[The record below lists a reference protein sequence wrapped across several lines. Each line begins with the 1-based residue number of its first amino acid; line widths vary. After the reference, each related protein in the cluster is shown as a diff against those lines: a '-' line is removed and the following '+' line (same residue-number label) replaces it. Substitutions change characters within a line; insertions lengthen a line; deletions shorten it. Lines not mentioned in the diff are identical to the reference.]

1 MSRGHFRAPQPGPS
15 QFLFANFT
23 LPVPRIISYNVNS
36 LSYYSTSSDLVL
48 RRAIV
53 SSCLRDLISSA
64 DILCLQET
72 NLVSSE
78 AFALSSISPGG
89 SVSLNNFKLREAG
102 TAIVDS
108 PSILRYYT
116 PADVPLPTGLK
127 GFVQLRRYS
136 PRAPPHQ
143 PFQLFNV
150 YFKTGQAKASAQEDL
165 VRLMLSA
172 DSSVDTFLCGDF
184 NFIDDRDD
192 TTGVFTPPPTSFS
205 DVWSQFKAKF
215 SVSEVPHSS
224 FTYFHIT
231 ADPLSAHS
239 WASRLDRF
247 FVPSSLF
254 FNPLVTTDVS
264 IFSHPSNYRPHTAVS
279 AARSCFSDHLPIF
292 LTFHGLANNLPRQ
305 SRIPQWVAECP
316 EFAAALSARWTHPGP
331 DVSPW
336 KVLNKFKAALFAAAD
351 STRRSKVA
359 TANAAL
365 RISWHVKLLHL
376 ISRLPQ
382 DRPAILLLLSRHDPL
397 TGLVQFASGVWVD
410 TGLLDATR
418 NLLAPTQSDRPAPA
432 HNLNAVQQLSST
444 LPYARARLASLR
456 LNADSPSVSDEGG
469 KSAIAFSFWSQI
481 WKARSPPPAG
491 LADGFL
497 DSYTK
502 TVDPNLLSTPDFDD
516 VLGSIRSSNN
526 STRWH
531 PLCRL
536 ACRPRSL
543 GQGPLGRSRCP
554 SPWSYPA
561 TRLQSRVPLP
571 APQEGHGSRLGHS
584 PYQCDQYR

>member
-1 MSRGHFRAPQPGPS
+1 MVSGYPCA
-15 QFLFANFT
+15 
-23 LPVPRIISYNVNS
+23 S
-36 LSYYSTSSDLVL
+36 L
-48 RRAIV
+48 
-53 SSCLRDLISSA
+53 
-64 DILCLQET
+64 
-72 NLVSSE
+72 
-78 AFALSSISPGG
+78 
-89 SVSLNNFKLREAG
+89 
-102 TAIVDS
+102 

-444 LPYARARLASLR
+444 LPHARARLASLR

-526 STRWH
+526 STPGPDGIPFAAWRAAPDLSAKVLSGVLDALLRGLTPPPGFNH
-531 PLCRL
+531 GFLFLLPKKDTGLVSDTRPISVTNTDNRL
-536 ACRPRSL
+536 LASTVARAIM
-543 GQGPLGRSRCP
+543 
-554 SPWSYPA
+554 PA
-561 TRLQSRVPLP
+561 VTALLDP
-571 APQEGHGSRLGHS
+571 AQRGFLAGISGHS
-584 PYQCDQYR
+584 RGFLGPEDAKWSLPHRGH